1 MASGSGG
8 WKVYEDGAREKTE
21 LLFTM
26 KENGMARK
34 LISIQKGV
42 EHQIQLIV
50 THDKIIKPI

>member
-1 MASGSGG
+1 MAPGSEG
-8 WKVYEDGAREKTE
+8 WEVDNDGAKEDCE

-42 EHQIQLIV
+42 EHER
-50 THDKIIKPI
+50 